1 MILQSFL
8 FLNVKFWFRT
18 NQAILF
24 VLIVNLLNLVYGIN
38 RIFRHNEIQYIEV
51 DVATNCIAK
60 LQIK

>member
-51 DVATNCIAK
+51 DVVTNCIAK

>member
-8 FLNVKFWFRT
+8 FLNVNFWFCT

-51 DVATNCIAK
+51 DVVTSGIAK

>member
-8 FLNVKFWFRT
+8 FLNVNFWFCT

-24 VLIVNLLNLVYGIN
+24 MLIVNLLNLVDGIN
-38 RIFRHNEIQYIEV
+38 KRCRHNEIQYIEV
-51 DVATNCIAK
+51 DVVTNCIAK